1 MAKTVDV
8 IELTTLLEIDEG
20 PTTVT
25 FAADTLVEITF
36 PDDDEI
42 TINKVANI
50 NAITIDKTVL
60 IVQHRIILTSKPRRP
75 PVPIVLGF
83 PMGILFNRN

>member
-8 IELTTLLEIDEG
+8 TEVTICLELDEG

-25 FAADTLVEITF
+25 FAADTLVEVTNT
-36 PDDDEI
+36 DDDAI

-60 IVQHRIILTSKPRRP
+60 IVQHCVILTEVPRRP
-75 PVPIVLGF
+75 RGPIVLGF
-83 PMGILFNRN
+83 PMGILWSRN